1 MNLLGFIRLSAHAQA
16 LAHLAAPEETL
27 IGGQAV
33 MEGVMMRAPH
43 SYSVAVRKPDG
54 ELVSESLPV
63 PRLSEKY
70 RWFKY
75 PILRG
80 IGSMGQSMYLGVKAL
95 HFSAGALLDEAPITG
110 HRKQQLTGWIMAL
123 NLALSFLFFVFL
135 YKFVPLYAATLLSRW
150 NPALEGRIAFNLVDG
165 LIRLLI
171 FLAFL
176 AALSRWRDVKRLFEY
191 HGAEHKVVFNYESGR
206 PVTVDNARDFSTFHP
221 RCGTSFLLVVMV
233 IAIVVYSLIP
243 FDGFA
248 LRLAARVALLP
259 LVAGLSYE
267 VVRLAARRKRSLLA
281 LLTAPGLWLQR
292 ITTRQPS
299 DDQLL
304 VAIQA
309 LQGALTLEKEQ
320 GGEPVLA

>member
-1 MNLLGFIRLSAHAQA
+1 LNLLGFIRLSGHMQA
-16 LAHLAAPEETL
+16 LMHLAAPEETL

-54 ELVSESLPV
+54 ELVCEKMPV
-63 PRLSEKY
+63 TRLSEKY
-70 RWFKY
+70 RCFKY
-75 PILRG
+75 PIIRG

-95 HFSAGALLDEAPITG
+95 HFSAGALLDEAPVAER
-110 HRKQQLTGWIMAL
+110 RKQQLTGWIMAL

-135 YKFVPLYAATLLSRW
+135 YKFVPLYAATLLSGW

-176 AALSRWRDVKRLFEY
+176 LALSRWRDVKRLFEY

-206 PVTVDNARDFSTFHP
+206 PVSVENARIFSTFHP

-248 LRLAARVALLP
+248 LRFAARVALLP

-267 VVRLAARRKRSLLA
+267 VVRLAARRERSLLA
-281 LLTAPGLWLQR
+281 WLTAPGLWLQR

-299 DDQLL
+299 DDQLQ

-309 LQGALTLEKEQ
+309 LEGAMTLEKEQ
-320 GGEPVLA
+320 GGVPVLA